1 MTATLVAGGAVW
13 FLGIATVL
21 SLNVWSDVHPLGMFA
36 AFEGKTIFD
45 LLDYIT
51 ANIML
56 PLAGLLAA
64 LYVGWVMKK
73 EDVAAELNMSNGAM
87 TLFWNVTRYATPLAV
102 IIVMYKSITG

>member
-1 MTATLVAGGAVW
+1 MV
-13 FLGIATVL
+13 
-21 SLNVWSDVHPLGMFA
+21 A

-73 EDVAAELNMSNGAM
+73 EDVAAELNMSQGALN
-87 TLFWNVTRYATPLAV
+87 LFWNVTRYVTPLAV
-102 IIVMYKSITG
+102 IIVMYQSISG